1 MYKKGTILIRY
12 KIDDASSIGIG
23 SIVRLEENA
32 KSKYDNCLITRLK
45 VVVIPGRT
53 DTNMRIHGVNLGDF
67 KPVPTLLQRKHKW
80 NTNLT
85 NFLLDTKLTH
95 CALIQTSEALLKL

>member
-23 SIVRLEENA
+23 SVVKLEEDA
-32 KSKYDNCLITRLK
+32 HSKYGNYEVTRLK
-45 VVVIPGRT
+45 TVKLPGYTIPSPST
-53 DTNMRIHGVNLGDF
+53 HGVNIGDF
-67 KPVPTLLQRKHKW
+67 KPIPLLLQRKYKW
-80 NTNLT
+80 NINLT

-95 CALIQTSEALLKL
+95 YALIQTSEALLKL